1 MERPYR
7 FLVNPV
13 REMQQLKFLFERIF
27 NQIEANIAKREAQ
40 GIDQTQS
47 RVLLSQ
53 LLKGNESYATPE
65 NLQLYREL
73 VVEANTQ
80 LGYFTMPE
88 EIFGKYKEIVK
99 MTTYD
104 SLKDQL
110 GEDPRKH
117 YKRQQV
123 LLENES
129 NRNIYTQLPDG
140 RVPSFQEFKAIKD
153 KITRTNEGL
162 GSK

>member
-1 MERPYR
+1 
-7 FLVNPV
+7 
-13 REMQQLKFLFERIF
+13 
-27 NQIEANIAKREAQ
+27 
-40 GIDQTQS
+40 
-47 RVLLSQ
+47 VLLSQ
-53 LLKGNESYATPE
+53 LFKGDESYETPE

-80 LGYFTMPE
+80 LGYFTMPD

-104 SLKDQL
+104 SLKEQL

-140 RVPSFQEFKAIKD
+140 RVPSFEEFKAIKD

-162 GSK
+162 GSSLSPLKLNDKNAEEMRQYLQLEQLAQDYPKARERITNLQKNL